1 MQFFATKFHTFMPH
15 RRVKESEMELVKEQK
30 EDNKRHLPH
39 HTVFLNCLRFAV
51 STKMV
56 HTL

>member
-1 MQFFATKFHTFMPH
+1 
-15 RRVKESEMELVKEQK
+15 MELEKEQK
-30 EDNKRHLPH
+30 EYNKRHLLQYKA
-39 HTVFLNCLRFAV
+39 FLNCLRFAV